1 MLLTFTRRFIG
12 LWILVLIQALI
23 LDDITLFG
31 YATPFLYSYL
41 LLKFDADLSRYSLL
55 VWGFFLGLA
64 VDLFLNT
71 PGINAGATTLL
82 AFMRPVILRLYTPR
96 DAAEDLIPGVK
107 TMGTGLFL
115 RYVITAVSIHITA
128 LNLLLS
134 FSLAYPLDMFIRIV
148 SSTLFTSLIIWAV
161 DRARS

>member
-1 MLLTFTRRFIG
+1 MLLTFIRRFIG
-12 LWILVLIQALI
+12 LWILVLIQVLI

-41 LLKFDADLSRYSLL
+41 LLKLDANLSRYSLL
-55 VWGFFLGLA
+55 IWGFFLGLA

-71 PGINAGATTLL
+71 PGVNAGATTLL
-82 AFMRPVILRLYTPR
+82 AFMRPTILKLYMPR

-107 TMGTGLFL
+107 SMDTGPFL
-115 RYVITAVSIHITA
+115 RYVITAVSIHITV

-161 DRARS
+161 DKARS